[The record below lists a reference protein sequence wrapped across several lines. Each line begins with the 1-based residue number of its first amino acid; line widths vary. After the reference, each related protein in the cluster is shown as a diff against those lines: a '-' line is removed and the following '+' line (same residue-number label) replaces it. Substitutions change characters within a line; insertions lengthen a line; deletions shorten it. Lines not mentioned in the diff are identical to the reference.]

1 MGRPLKIKESLTI
14 DIGFNA
20 FSVLT
25 NPVPPTGFTSTD
37 FTGVVGGAN
46 SVANVAYP
54 VVSCSANING
64 GGNVTAFIIRQKGA
78 TKYLVADTA
87 NVLSNSVCILTDT
100 DAANLTANT
109 MNITFSYDGN
119 IANTVNVSKLTNKYV
134 WDYSD
139 TRYAANFFETG
150 NTISKSGAQIATWPN
165 TTGNLILG
173 EVTNVT
179 S

>member
-25 NPVPPTGFTSTD
+25 NPVPPTGFTATD